1 MLKDNTD
8 PEYLFLKTLNEQQ
21 QEIIETQKKTIE
33 LLKKQINQYKNAM
46 LQGAIFKY
54 KNGEKVFIPIFFIPD
69 RNMLIVDE
77 DYPIDFELN
86 FDDDTIADWLKACNN
101 IVKKDTE

>member
-46 LQGAIFKY
+46 LQ
-54 KNGEKVFIPIFFIPD
+54 
-69 RNMLIVDE
+69 
-77 DYPIDFELN
+77 
-86 FDDDTIADWLKACNN
+86 
-101 IVKKDTE
+101 